1 MIRLPL
7 RVLLGIGSYFLPF
20 FISLLGV
27 VIILRKEIKNLATR
41 FIGVLLLFL
50 VFVSFAQFYSPDFF
64 QSQNVFN
71 GFEHLYESE
80 FIKEI
85 VETYNNSTRGA
96 GGMVGFFITNLT
108 ESILGRGGAYLILTA
123 LAVIGL
129 LMLFNVTLLDIL
141 AGIKALFSFFGK
153 IFARKPKKST
163 KIRPKVEEVLSKIE
177 AKSKEKI
184 EPLPNLGPLPNF
196 LPTEKIKEDPPPV
209 KIKIDKSE
217 EKRDASKKADKKEQ
231 KSQPVVKRK
240 KGQEYQLPP
249 LTLLADPS
257 QKELEKEKKLRET
270 TEYRK
275 RLLEEALKNF
285 GIGAQIVDINQG
297 PAVTRFEVQP
307 DPGVKVS
314 KIVSI
319 ADDIALNLAAQGV
332 RIEAPIPGKSAI
344 GIEVPNATVTTV
356 RLKEIVKINEFQRNA
371 SKLFIALGKDLSGS
385 PIYGDLTKMPHLL
398 IAGTTGS
405 GKSVCI
411 NALIISI
418 LLKAK
423 PNEVKFIMID
433 PKRVELSIYDG
444 IPHLLTPVVI
454 ESKKAA
460 SALKNWVMQEMERR
474 YKLFFESG
482 ARNIAGYNA
491 KMVEEEK
498 LPFIVVII
506 DELADLMMV
515 AASDVE
521 SSICRLAQMARATGI
536 HLVVATQRPSV
547 DVITG
552 LIKANIPSRIAF
564 AVATQVDSRVI
575 LDSSGAE
582 KLLGR
587 GDMLYSPV
595 GALKTVR
602 LQGSFVSDAE
612 TEKVI
617 DFIRKQE
624 SPEYVDDILSSTT
637 VEEEGTGGL
646 GQERDALFN
655 DAVRIIVQSGQ
666 ASTSHLQRRLRIG
679 YNRAARLMDE
689 IEAAGIVSKSEGEN
703 KARRIIATAEI
714 LQKIGI

>member
-1 MIRLPL
+1 
-7 RVLLGIGSYFLPF
+7 
-20 FISLLGV
+20 
-27 VIILRKEIKNLATR
+27 
-41 FIGVLLLFL
+41 
-50 VFVSFAQFYSPDFF
+50 
-64 QSQNVFN
+64 
-71 GFEHLYESE
+71 LYESE
-80 FIKEI
+80 FLKEI

-108 ESILGRGGAYLILTA
+108 ESISGRGGSYLILSA
-123 LAVIGL
+123 LGVIGL

-141 AGIKALFSFFGK
+141 ARIRSLFSLLSK
-153 IFARKPKKST
+153 VFARKPKNT
-163 KIRPKVEEVLSKIE
+163 KKPRPKVEEVLSKIE
-177 AKSKEKI
+177 AKTKGKI
-184 EPLPNLGPLPNF
+184 GPIANLGPLPNF
-196 LPTEKIKEDPPPV
+196 LPMEKTKDEPDPV
-209 KIKIDKSE
+209 KVKADKPEPKLE
-217 EKRDASKKADKKEQ
+217 ESKKANKKEL
-231 KSQPVVKRK
+231 KSRPVVKRE
-240 KGQEYQLPP
+240 KGKEYQLPP
-249 LTLLADPS
+249 LTLLAEPS
-257 QKELEKEKKLRET
+257 QKELEKEKKLKET

-285 GIGAQIVDINQG
+285 GIGAQIVDVNQG

-344 GIEVPNATVTTV
+344 GIEVPNATVTSV
-356 RLKEIVKINEFQRNA
+356 RLKEIVKINDFQRST

-385 PIYGDLTKMPHLL
+385 PIYGDLSKMPHLL

-418 LLKAK
+418 LLRAK

-433 PKRVELSIYDG
+433 PKRVELSMYDG

-491 KMVEEEK
+491 KIGEEEK

-564 AVATQVDSRVI
+564 AVATQIDSRVI

-612 TEKVI
+612 TERVI
-617 DFIRKQE
+617 EFIKKQE
-624 SPEYVDDILSSTT
+624 SPEYIDDILSSASIA
-637 VEEEGTGGL
+637 ELESSGS

-655 DAVRIIVQSGQ
+655 EAVKILIQSGQ